1 MAPGVQKELTAL
13 STQEGKA
20 DEQVSS
26 RVCFLVTHI
35 IPPQKQ
41 ILWHFAELWTA
52 MATVY

>member
-26 RVCFLVTHI
+26 RVCSLVTHLI
-35 IPPQKQ
+35 SPQKQ
-41 ILWHFAELWTA
+41 IEWHLAELWTV